1 MRGGFA
7 RETRGRMD
15 RALNGR
21 AAVVR
26 GLVVAALAALA
37 AFVAPAS
44 LRAQPVQGVY
54 VSLGAGYNFLD
65 DEGTRPAPG
74 IGLGGSNLTFN
85 GGAAMVG
92 SVGYAFGNGFRLEL
106 EGDDLFG
113 NALHARTGTPV
124 ASAASGNQS
133 TAGTMLNALF
143 DFDIGSRYVF
153 PYVGVGGGYQWST
166 WNGMR
171 TVTPGTGETLNLG
184 GTAGNLAFQGI
195 VGISFPVPHTP
206 GLSVTAEYRYMGML
220 GPEGFHATVD
230 RPGAAPVAGNFAV
243 MENLNQS
250 VLLGIRYA
258 FSVPPPPVASAPAT
272 AAAAVPAPV
281 PVRTYLVF
289 FDWDSADLTDRARQV
304 IAEAAQGST
313 RVRTT
318 RIEVS
323 GYADRSGTA
332 QYNRKLSLRRA
343 DAVTAELVRDG
354 VAREQIGVAGYG
366 DSNPLVPT
374 AAGVREAQNRRVEI
388 VLK

>member
-1 MRGGFA
+1 MRGGVA
-7 RETRGRMD
+7 RLGRMGSV
-15 RALNGR
+15 LP
-21 AAVVR
+21 
-26 GLVVAALAALA
+26 LVSRILARWTLAAPVLTILA
-37 AFVAPAS
+37 FMSAPA
-44 LRAQPVQGVY
+44 LVRAQPVQGVY

-65 DEGTRPAPG
+65 DEGARSAPG

-92 SVGYAFGNGFRLEL
+92 SIGYAFGNGFRLEL

-113 NALHARTGTPV
+113 NALHARTGTPA

-171 TVTPGTGETLNLG
+171 TVTPGTGETLSLG
-184 GTAGNLAFQGI
+184 GTAGGVAFQGI

-230 RPGAAPVAGNFAV
+230 RPGAATAAGNFAI

-258 FSVPPPPVASAPAT
+258 FSVPPPPAASAPAN
-272 AAAAVPAPV
+272 ASAAVPAPV

-343 DAVTAELVRDG
+343 EAVTAELVRDG
-354 VAREQIGVAGYG
+354 VAREQIGVSGYG
-366 DSNPLVPT
+366 DGNPLVPT
-374 AAGVREAQNRRVEI
+374 PAGVREPQNRRVEI

>member
-15 RALNGR
+15 RPLNGR

-37 AFVAPAS
+37 AFVAPAT
-44 LRAQPVQGVY
+44 LRAQPIQGVY

-113 NALHARTGTPV
+113 NALHARTGTPA

-143 DFDIGSRYVF
+143 DLDIGSRYVF

-171 TVTPGTGETLNLG
+171 TVTPATGETLNLG

-230 RPGAAPVAGNFAV
+230 RPGAAPVAGNFAI

-258 FSVPPPPVASAPAT
+258 FSVPPPPVASAPAA

-374 AAGVREAQNRRVEI
+374 AAGVREPQNRRVEI